1 MSLVYDTNTK
11 LISSNVYTT
20 TSIDQINTLTRNL
33 VENGQQSLL
42 KITPEPN
49 AKSTGLIK
57 SMFEKSV
64 TSLTKNKNIEE
75 SYKYAKLAVEMAVK
89 SRSLIESFQVQ
100 MQELQFILKHKVDVI
115 LALYQKNYSK
125 TSELLV
131 NGKKLTKIEF
141 IRTPESQ
148 DLLIEALQDIEMLL
162 NTGLIA
168 DPNLSLR
175 KCDVL
180 MKLTKFRDAKMEA
193 ERGLSLFTV
202 KVQNKEFVQSIPQ
215 EQRPAFMQL
224 SMKLKSLFAVAE
236 RYVKE
241 ENGDF

>member
-1 MSLVYDTNTK
+1 MSLVYDANTK

-20 TSIDQINTLTRNL
+20 ISIDQINTLTRNL

-125 TSELLV
+125 TSDLMV

-141 IRTPESQ
+141 IKTPESQ
-148 DLLIEALQDIEMLL
+148 LLLVEALQDIEMLF
-162 NTGLIA
+162 NTGMIA

-180 MKLTKFRDAKMEA
+180 MKLTRFKDAKTEA

-202 KVQNKEFVQSIPQ
+202 KVQNKEFVQSIPP

-236 RYVKE
+236 KYVRE